1 MHKLLNSFLAVNEK
15 ERFERKL
22 RYRFGLKKEALS
34 EICSSGVRSLN
45 AKPTKIQENRKQG
58 FRKDFPQHFNHT
70 TFE

>member
-1 MHKLLNSFLAVNEK
+1 MHNLLNSFLAVNEE
-15 ERFERKL
+15 ERF
-22 RYRFGLKKEALS
+22 FGLKKKALS
-34 EICSSGVRSLN
+34 GVCSSGVRFLN